1 MSWTPW
7 GRPDRDLLRGLGS
20 RVFEDPRATRLNPD
34 PNQSAEYQR
43 GWYAALAA
51 DRTLQAPEAAATP
64 VAALQN
70 GVFR

>member
-7 GRPDRDLLRGLGS
+7 GRPDRELLRGLGS
-20 RVFEDPRATRLNPD
+20 RVFEDPRATL
-34 PNQSAEYQR
+34 
-43 GWYAALAA
+43 
-51 DRTLQAPEAAATP
+51 